1 MNVVGNNSTKIPILF
16 SVGVNHKSAEVE
28 IRERLSMSDPETEEF
43 NELLRRNGVV
53 ESVVVSTCNRTEIY
67 GVTPGYVRGLEDFKR
82 LLLDF
87 KGISDRSVISKLY
100 GMTSCAAG
108 LQLFKVATSID
119 SRVIGDVQILDQIRR
134 SFHAAQD
141 RGEVGKVL
149 NYLFQRAFMVGKKV
163 RAETGLQRGAISV
176 SLAAADIA
184 KQHFRE
190 LADRKLLLIGAGE
203 TARLSADCIIKKG
216 VRDITIT
223 NRTRA
228 NAESLRERLVTDGQV
243 RVATLPFDAFRE
255 HLREFDV
262 ILTSTGAT
270 DVILN
275 KEDFCDV
282 KGDLLVFD
290 LAIPRDVDPL
300 VSELEGVT
308 LRNVDDINL
317 VVGENYKRRM
327 LDMPFVNRIV
337 MKELGEFLIWYY
349 SLPLLPADLNH
360 GRKPTETEKEHILR
374 VKQFIIENFEEV
386 HKLAILEGSVD
397 FEGHINAVM
406 KLKQM
411 LGVEA
416 GGLTWPNS

>member
-1 MNVVGNNSTKIPILF
+1 
-16 SVGVNHKSAEVE
+16 
-28 IRERLSMSDPETEEF
+28 
-43 NELLRRNGVV
+43 
-53 ESVVVSTCNRTEIY
+53 
-67 GVTPGYVRGLEDFKR
+67 
-82 LLLDF
+82 
-87 KGISDRSVISKLY
+87 
-100 GMTSCAAG
+100 
-108 LQLFKVATSID
+108 
-119 SRVIGDVQILDQIRR
+119 
-134 SFHAAQD
+134 
-141 RGEVGKVL
+141 
-149 NYLFQRAFMVGKKV
+149 
-163 RAETGLQRGAISV
+163 
-176 SLAAADIA
+176 
-184 KQHFRE
+184 
-190 LADRKLLLIGAGE
+190 
-203 TARLSADCIIKKG
+203 
-216 VRDITIT
+216 
-223 NRTRA
+223 
-228 NAESLRERLVTDGQV
+228 
-243 RVATLPFDAFRE
+243 
-255 HLREFDV
+255 V
-262 ILTSTGAT
+262 ILTSTGST

-275 KEDFCDV
+275 KDDFRDV
-282 KGDLLVFD
+282 KQDTLVLD

-300 VSELEGVT
+300 VGELQGVK

-327 LDMPFVNRIV
+327 QDLPFVNRIV

>member
-243 RVATLPFDAFRE
+243 RVTPLPFVAFRE
-255 HLREFDV
+255 HLR
-262 ILTSTGAT
+262 
-270 DVILN
+270 
-275 KEDFCDV
+275 
-282 KGDLLVFD
+282 
-290 LAIPRDVDPL
+290 
-300 VSELEGVT
+300 
-308 LRNVDDINL
+308 
-317 VVGENYKRRM
+317 
-327 LDMPFVNRIV
+327 
-337 MKELGEFLIWYY
+337 
-349 SLPLLPADLNH
+349 
-360 GRKPTETEKEHILR
+360 
-374 VKQFIIENFEEV
+374 Q
-386 HKLAILEGSVD
+386 
-397 FEGHINAVM
+397 
-406 KLKQM
+406 
-411 LGVEA
+411 
-416 GGLTWPNS
+416 